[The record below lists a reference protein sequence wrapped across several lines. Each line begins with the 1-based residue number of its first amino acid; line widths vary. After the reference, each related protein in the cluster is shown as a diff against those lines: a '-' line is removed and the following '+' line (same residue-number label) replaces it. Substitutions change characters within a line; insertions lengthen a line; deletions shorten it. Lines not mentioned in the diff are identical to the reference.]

1 MLRLSLIILL
11 FAGTAFGQERPT
23 CNLPIECREA
33 NYLGPN
39 GQGSCCH
46 ATMTMAFRWMLE
58 DDIATY
64 WRSHYA
70 DGDYAS
76 DEWNYGSNLARKFDD
91 NHIPY
96 VYTTDPDVSFLE
108 WAIATRR
115 GCGIT
120 VMSGKHMCFLVDL
133 TPTEAA
139 IIDPNQIDRIIWV
152 DRQRLE
158 AEWLASNHWA
168 VTPCLSP
175 SPPLPR

>member
-1 MLRLSLIILL
+1 
-11 FAGTAFGQERPT
+11 
-23 CNLPIECREA
+23 
-33 NYLGPN
+33 
-39 GQGSCCH
+39 
-46 ATMTMAFRWMLE
+46 MTMAFRWMLE

-64 WRSHYA
+64 WRSNYA
-70 DGDYAS
+70 DGEYAS

-91 NHIPY
+91 NDIRY
-96 VYTTDPDVSFLE
+96 AFTTDPDVSFLE

-120 VMSGKHMCFLVDL
+120 VMSGKHMVYLVDL

-139 IIDPNQIDRIIWV
+139 IIDPNQIDRVIWV

-158 AEWLASNHWA
+158 SEWLASNHWA

-175 SPPLPR
+175 APPLPK